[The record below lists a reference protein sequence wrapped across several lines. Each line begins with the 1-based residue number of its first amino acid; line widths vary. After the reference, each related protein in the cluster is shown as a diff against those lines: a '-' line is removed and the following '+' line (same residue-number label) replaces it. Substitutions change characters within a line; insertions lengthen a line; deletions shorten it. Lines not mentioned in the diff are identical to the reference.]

1 MTARQTLFQAVCVT
15 FTACFQDG
23 KKQIDL
29 NKLGEDDLRKLGI
42 DPTNMSKEEIARA
55 LKVRNTHVTSH
66 ARAYAQHA

>member
-1 MTARQTLFQAVCVT
+1 MCVT